1 MAICGD
7 KIIKT
12 KIFSFSKPL
21 ALYGKA
27 DNELLLSNCSKNS
40 TSPFLLHY
48 FSNFRALWN
57 ASSVI
62 SSAAAAASM

>member
-7 KIIKT
+7 KIMKT

-27 DNELLLSNCSKNS
+27 DNELLFSVNSSKNS
-40 TSPFLLHY
+40 ISPFFYPIEVLAIGPY
-48 FSNFRALWN
+48 
-57 ASSVI
+57 
-62 SSAAAAASM
+62 

>member
-1 MAICGD
+1 M
-7 KIIKT
+7 KT

-27 DNELLLSNCSKNS
+27 DNELLLSNYSKNS

-48 FSNFRALWN
+48 FSNFRAHCGTLQ
-57 ASSVI
+57 V
-62 SSAAAAASM
+62 